1 MKQDVNCSKR
11 KSGVG
16 TKLMNSCSMQI
27 KFNLNDPAYSGT
39 HQHQDKEKAYDKTDI

>member
-1 MKQDVNCSKR
+1 MKQDVNCSKK

-27 KFNLNDPAYSGT
+27 KLDLNEPAYSGT
-39 HQHQDKEKAYDKTDI
+39 HQHQDKGKTYYKTDI

>member
-27 KFNLNDPAYSGT
+27 KLNLNEPAYPGT
-39 HQHQDKEKAYDKTDI
+39 NQHQDKEKTYDKTDI